1 MSEQAREYQDDE
13 IDLFELVTTI
23 FSGIW
28 TIVSCTVITVSLGV
42 AYYFYAPDNYKG
54 DILLQKPTNIM
65 MSEFT
70 ILNENAKNLKF
81 DSLAKNLQLVEAKT
95 LLQNVIAEFR
105 DSEEIAAMIQ
115 KHSKKYQTFKGTE
128 KQKAD
133 LLAGLLKHF
142 KIAGPDKKT
151 NAYTISIAWDNE
163 QEALNI
169 LNESLDLV
177 FENVNAQ
184 NLLRLQSYL
193 GALQDRIDG
202 QRARVKAKLAVV
214 KQVIDLKLQQELLF
228 LEEQGS
234 IARELEIAEIAFVS
248 HDMGN
253 MNAVSVSMQS
263 SFPFYL
269 RGYKA
274 IEKERSALL
283 KRSDDHKYIRSD
295 EYFELRET
303 LASLENN
310 VPYTQFQT
318 AVETSPFATKSFALQ
333 VDTNLIDFKNS
344 KKLMLILVLSGLL
357 GGILGVLIVVVRSGY
372 KNHTL
377 RAQGE

>member
-142 KIAGPDKKT
+142 KIAGPDKK
-151 NAYTISIAWDNE
+151 NQCLHNKY
-163 QEALNI
+163 
-169 LNESLDLV
+169 
-177 FENVNAQ
+177 
-184 NLLRLQSYL
+184 RL
-193 GALQDRIDG
+193 G
-202 QRARVKAKLAVV
+202 
-214 KQVIDLKLQQELLF
+214 
-228 LEEQGS
+228 
-234 IARELEIAEIAFVS
+234 
-248 HDMGN
+248 
-253 MNAVSVSMQS
+253 
-263 SFPFYL
+263 
-269 RGYKA
+269 
-274 IEKERSALL
+274 
-283 KRSDDHKYIRSD
+283 
-295 EYFELRET
+295 
-303 LASLENN
+303 
-310 VPYTQFQT
+310 
-318 AVETSPFATKSFALQ
+318 
-333 VDTNLIDFKNS
+333 
-344 KKLMLILVLSGLL
+344 
-357 GGILGVLIVVVRSGY
+357 
-372 KNHTL
+372 
-377 RAQGE
+377 